1 MAVPNPLRVEL
12 GQRLRTYRERAKIT
26 LAQVDGDPRLGWYP
40 GKASKVE
47 LGQRVPAAAEI
58 YRLCDLLAV
67 TPDERDQV
75 MSLAAAARR
84 RTRMPAHV
92 PDWAQSFV
100 MFEQSASR
108 IDYHDEVLIP
118 GMLQAPGYARDLL
131 TQGGVD
137 DVEQRVAERLVRG
150 QLLRRDDGPRA
161 RIVLGEAALRRL
173 PVDPDAAREQL
184 EHLLDAA
191 AWPNVEIRILPFRA
205 GLHPLLGIGCTVVR
219 LEDPAVVRVY
229 LEGATTSTY
238 LHEPDE
244 VKRYES
250 LLDQLWPLAASTTE
264 SANILRRCIQQLG

>member
-1 MAVPNPLRVEL
+1 MAVPNPLRIEL
-12 GQRLRTYRERAKIT
+12 GQRLRNYRERAKVT
-26 LAQVDGDPRLGWYP
+26 LAQVDGDPGLRWYP

-47 LGQRVPAAAEI
+47 LGQRVPVAAEI
-58 YRLCDLLAV
+58 DRLCDLLAV
-67 TPDERDQV
+67 TAEEREQV
-75 MSLAAAARR
+75 VVLAAAARR

-131 TQGGVD
+131 TQGGVE

-150 QLLRRDDGPRA
+150 QLLQRDGGPRA
-161 RIVLGEAALRRL
+161 RIVLGEAALHRL
-173 PVDPDAAREQL
+173 PVDASAAREQL
-184 EHLLDAA
+184 DHLLDATT
-191 AWPNVEIRILPFRA
+191 WPSVELRILPFAA

-219 LEDPAVVRVY
+219 LDDPAVVRVY

-244 VKRYES
+244 VKRYEH
-250 LLDQLWPLAASTTE
+250 LLDQLWPLAADSTE
-264 SANILRRCIQQLG
+264 SATILRERIQQLG